1 MNRTLKIVLLSI
13 GALIVALIILFV
25 AGNWKYIKAT
35 RQLHAA
41 DTQEI
46 NDSVFCVKDGYVNA
60 FLFKTPTGYLMI
72 DGGMRE
78 GKVLKEM
85 KSFGIEA
92 GDVHTLLLTHSD
104 RDHIGVT
111 GALENAAVWMHREE
125 EQMVTGE
132 TEKMGSSYTW
142 KYGDYKLFDSDQV
155 LDIDGLKVRIIHT
168 PGHTPGSCCFAI
180 NDTYL
185 VTGDNLMM
193 DDNKYAPFVEAFT
206 MDPPLNAESIK
217 NLPDPSEYEFVLT
230 GHGGIIDLN

>member
-1 MNRTLKIVLLSI
+1 MPSSSRRHRV
-13 GALIVALIILFV
+13 ILWLTV
-25 AGNWKYIKAT
+25 GCE
-35 RQLHAA
+35 R
-41 DTQEI
+41 D
-46 NDSVFCVKDGYVNA
+46 
-60 FLFKTPTGYLMI
+60 
-72 DGGMRE
+72 
-78 GKVLKEM
+78 KVLKEM

-111 GALENAAVWMHREE
+111 GALDNAVVWMHREE

-155 LDIDGLKVRIIHT
+155 LDIDGLKVRVIHT
-168 PGHTPGSCCFAI
+168 PGHTPGSCCFAV

-185 VTGDNLMM
+185 VSGDNLMM
-193 DDNKYAPFVEAFT
+193 ENDNYAPFVEAFT

-217 NLPDPSEYEFVLT
+217 NLPDPSVYKYVLT
-230 GHGGIIDLN
+230 GHSGIIEVH